1 MDVVEA
7 VETVVGV
14 VEAVETVVDVV
25 EAAVPKVAV
34 HVHLFLA
41 FYGACCFQLW
51 VPTESVPDFVEWV

>member
-25 EAAVPKVAV
+25 EAAVLKVAV
-34 HVHLFLA
+34 HVH
-41 FYGACCFQLW
+41 
-51 VPTESVPDFVEWV
+51 

>member
-34 HVHLFLA
+34 HVH
-41 FYGACCFQLW
+41 
-51 VPTESVPDFVEWV
+51 